1 MQTWDNSERYGTV
14 SRVLHWGMGLVIV
27 WQLLTVL
34 ARLLLDDESALYG
47 FFWGTHR
54 EAGFLIFTLVIIRGT
69 WALLNLRT
77 RPPAV
82 SLPAKLGHI
91 VMYLLMLGI
100 PAAALLRQYGS
111 GRPFEPFGIPLMPG
125 FEGDSIDWM
134 MMPANIF
141 HSWFGYLLFALI
153 IGHVAMAIWRRRD
166 PEKKDVLPRM
176 W

>member
-1 MQTWDNSERYGTV
+1 MMMDSADRYGTV
-14 SRVLHWGMGLVIV
+14 SRVLHWGMAVVIV

-34 ARLLLDDESALYG
+34 ARLLFDDESALYG

-54 EAGFLIFTLVIIRGT
+54 ETGLLILLLVSLRGI
-69 WALLNLRT
+69 WALLNVPR
-77 RPPAV
+77 RPASV

-91 VMYLLMLGI
+91 VLYLLMIGI
-100 PAAALLRQYGS
+100 PSLALLRQYGS
-111 GRPFEPFGIPLMPG
+111 GRPFEPWGIPLMPG

-134 MMPANIF
+134 TTPASLF
-141 HSWFGYLLFALI
+141 HSWAGYLLFALI

-166 PEKKDVLPRM
+166 PNKQDVLSRM